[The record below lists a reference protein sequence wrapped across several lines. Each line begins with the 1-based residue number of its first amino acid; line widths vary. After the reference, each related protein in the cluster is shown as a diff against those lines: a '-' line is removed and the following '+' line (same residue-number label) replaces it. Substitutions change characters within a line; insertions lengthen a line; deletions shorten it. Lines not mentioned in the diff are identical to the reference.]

1 MIVETVSTP
10 TNINLDDYKF
20 ISLAT
25 FRKNGS
31 RVATPVTF
39 ASHNGRLYVVTGVK
53 SGKIK
58 RLRHTNQVELSS
70 CDSRGAILGPTIC
83 GWARIL
89 SDEEAVSF
97 KPHLRFKAGNLFM
110 FFFNRLRDLR
120 QGGNIYL
127 EITVEA

>member
-1 MIVETVSTP
+1 MIVETISTL
-10 TNINLDDYKF
+10 TNVNLDEYKF

-31 RVATPVTF
+31 HVATPVTF
-39 ASHNGRLYVVTGVK
+39 AVHNGRLYVVTGVN
-53 SGKIK
+53 SAKIK
-58 RLRHTNQVELSS
+58 RLHHTKQVELSP
-70 CDSRGAILGPTIC
+70 CDSRGALLGPTIG

-89 SDEEAVSF
+89 SDEEAVSL
-97 KPHLRFKAGNLFM
+97 KPYLRFKAGNLLM